1 MMVGDPSRVDGWMA
15 GTPPPVILR
24 HDRGLR
30 RGEAAG
36 FNTRRKASGA
46 VMRACPSAI
55 KGQPAATMAILSP
68 LQPVAPHASKAIGY
82 SDGSP
87 FISDNIHRKRKKTKA
102 YGLVPHHPSLDR
114 VARYAR
120 TPALTLQRIV
130 TRLFFVTF
138 VV

>member
-68 LQPVAPHASKAIGY
+68 LQPVAPHASKAIGNP
-82 SDGSP
+82 DGSP
-87 FISDNIHRKRKKTKA
+87 FISDNIHRKRKKTKTF
-102 YGLVPHHPSLDR
+102 GLASHHQSLDR
-114 VARYAR
+114 VARFAR
-120 TPALTLQRIV
+120 NPAL
-130 TRLFFVTF
+130 
-138 VV
+138 